1 MVTQNSSSDD
11 FTRRVGGLVENA
23 KRNTQWRQQFMEWDR
38 EMACM
43 RAKGRAEGR
52 EEGREEK
59 AVEDARNLIKLNL
72 GNPKQ
77 IAQAVGLPLEQVL
90 ELQKEFAQP
99 APAN

>member
-1 MVTQNSSSDD
+1 
-11 FTRRVGGLVENA
+11 
-23 KRNTQWRQQFMEWDR
+23 MEWDR

-72 GNPKQ
+72 GNPEQ